1 MDYMFLSKMLD
12 ECVTYRQSGN
22 IDFSAALTMSDHSPL
37 MVEIDMSDLVPAS
50 L

>member
-37 MVEIDMSDLVPAS
+37 LLEIDVSEL